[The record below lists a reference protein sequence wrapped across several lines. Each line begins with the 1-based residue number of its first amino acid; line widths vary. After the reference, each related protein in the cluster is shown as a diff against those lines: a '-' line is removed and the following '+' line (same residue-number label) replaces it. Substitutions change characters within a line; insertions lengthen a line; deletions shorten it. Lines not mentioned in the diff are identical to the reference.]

1 MHLRIKERQHKV
13 FHYLTIFHLRTS
25 ILQKPFCLVGSLILT
40 NYPSNSMS
48 ERAQVERLEM
58 RVMFPPEEGTEAQSP
73 VSSLLH
79 EKLRSLSQR
88 QSSQVSPQL
97 SMSSKLEKIVFLSKS
112 SFFPAINW
120 IKE

>member
-1 MHLRIKERQHKV
+1 
-13 FHYLTIFHLRTS
+13 
-25 ILQKPFCLVGSLILT
+25 
-40 NYPSNSMS
+40 MS

-58 RVMFPPEEGTEAQSP
+58 RVMFPLEEGTEAQSP
-73 VSSLLH
+73 VLSLLH

-112 SFFPAINW
+112 SFFPATNW